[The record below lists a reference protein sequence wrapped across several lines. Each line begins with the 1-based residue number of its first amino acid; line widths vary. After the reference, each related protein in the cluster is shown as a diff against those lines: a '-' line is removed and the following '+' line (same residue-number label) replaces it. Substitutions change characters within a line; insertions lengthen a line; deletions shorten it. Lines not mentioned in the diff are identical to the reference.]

1 MSRTSPFTQSDL
13 NRIAKAA
20 KLTGMC
26 AEIDFAGGKVRL
38 TTDSVP
44 QSVRVGDTDPSVLD
58 EIRRVLGDG

>member
-1 MSRTSPFTQSDL
+1 MSRSSTFTQSDL

-38 TTDSVP
+38 TNDTTEQP
-44 QSVRVGDTDPSVLD
+44 RQPGQTDPGVLD